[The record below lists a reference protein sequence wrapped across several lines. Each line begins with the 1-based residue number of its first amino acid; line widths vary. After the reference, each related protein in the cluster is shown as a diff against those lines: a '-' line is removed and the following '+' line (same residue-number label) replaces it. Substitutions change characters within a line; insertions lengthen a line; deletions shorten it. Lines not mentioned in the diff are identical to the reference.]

1 MCVLVQNADVDVNPI
16 ERVKFGFQLVIAR
29 QQLLPKAG
37 KHIGQL
43 ALKVGNVHQLAFL
56 LGQLVLLQ
64 FTIDALG

>member
-29 QQLLPKAG
+29 QQLLPKSG

-43 ALKVGNVHQLAFL
+43 ALKVGNIHQLAFL
-56 LGQLVLLQ
+56 FGQLILLQ
-64 FTIDALG
+64 FTIDAFG